1 MSIYQHKM
9 PKLHADWLVP
19 QWPAPATVQ
28 AVFTT
33 RAGGVSQ
40 GRYASLNLGD
50 HVGDVPANVARNR
63 RLLQDALGVAPH
75 FLQQVHGTAC
85 VALHEQLDDVPAQAD
100 AVFTTHV
107 ERACTVMVADC
118 LPVLFTD
125 RGGRFVAAAH
135 AGWRGLAAGVLEQ
148 TLSGVSQEF
157 KSNTAQSHVSIEIDA
172 SEIIAWLGPCIG
184 PNAFEVGQDVRQ
196 AFTDLD
202 LAYAAY
208 FKTLPAGDSANLS
221 SELAA
226 REQTFCEQAAREQAG
241 LTKPSKTKYLADL
254 AAMAR
259 HQLKCLGV
267 TEIHGNNSSPA
278 WCTVSNSRFF
288 SHRRDG
294 ISGRM
299 AACIWLRG

>member
-1 MSIYQHKM
+1 MPTYLHKM
-9 PKLHADWLVP
+9 PKLHPDWLVP
-19 QWPAPATVQ
+19 QWPAPSSVQ

-50 HVGDVPANVARNR
+50 HVGDAPADVASNR
-63 RLLQDALGVAPH
+63 ARLQDALGVAPH

-85 VALHEQLDDVPAQAD
+85 VALPEQAADVPAQAD
-100 AVFTTHV
+100 AVFTTHTG
-107 ERACTVMVADC
+107 RACTVMVADC

-135 AGWRGLAAGVLEQ
+135 AGWRGLAAGVLAQ
-148 TLSGVSQEF
+148 TLARVFQEF
-157 KSNTAQSHVSIEIDA
+157 KSNTAQSLVAIEVDA

-184 PNAFEVGQDVRQ
+184 PQAFEVGLDVLQ
-196 AFTDLD
+196 AYTELD
-202 LAYAAY
+202 PAHAAH
-208 FKTLPAGDSANLS
+208 FKPLPAGGCAKSGI
-221 SELAA
+221 
-226 REQTFCEQAAREQAG
+226 EQAG
-241 LTKPSKTKYLADL
+241 RSEPSKPKYVADL
-254 AAMAR
+254 AALAR
-259 HQLKCLGV
+259 DQLKRLGV
-267 TEIHGNNSSPA
+267 TEIHGNDSSPS
-278 WCTVSNSRFF
+278 WCTVSNSGFF